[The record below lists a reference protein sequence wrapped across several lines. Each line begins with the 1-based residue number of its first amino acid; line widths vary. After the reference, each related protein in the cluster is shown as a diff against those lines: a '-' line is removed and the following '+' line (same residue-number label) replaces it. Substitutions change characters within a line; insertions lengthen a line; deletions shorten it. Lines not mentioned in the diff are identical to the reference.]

1 MNNKAK
7 IAKNISWLLFEHGVR
22 MASGIVVAFVLARV
36 LGVER
41 YGVFQYILALVVIFK
56 SFSYINPAEIM
67 VPRLVSATSL
77 ERKNLMGNGFTIRF
91 CASIFAFIIF
101 LLFVYFKDGV
111 EIFYL
116 ALILGFSILLDEAFS
131 IVTAFLQSQTMIKY
145 RSVISIVLLITK
157 MVALLTM
164 YFFGVKNIYLY
175 TLVYLCD
182 SVIMSCG
189 LLCVYKFI
197 NKELFFTFDF
207 NDIKRLLK
215 EALPFFGGIIFMC
228 IFWRIDVI
236 MVQNLSNSVSLG
248 LYTSALQLFYN
259 ISVVSPII
267 AMSFA
272 PLFIYKFDDIK
283 IIKRNTLVLTL
294 GMFLLASFTSIVVY
308 FLAPFFIS
316 LIFGAKFSSAI
327 EIFRYLLF
335 VLPFIFANEALN
347 LYIIKMKLG
356 KFLIFKWAL
365 ALAGAVLVY
374 LYFIPLY
381 GAIGAVI
388 GLGFGYFLTC
398 IFGVVVMFGGK
409 Y

>member
-1 MNNKAK
+1 M
-7 IAKNISWLLFEHGVR
+7 
-22 MASGIVVAFVLARV
+22 
-36 LGVER
+36 
-41 YGVFQYILALVVIFK
+41 
-56 SFSYINPAEIM
+56 
-67 VPRLVSATSL
+67 
-77 ERKNLMGNGFTIRF
+77 
-91 CASIFAFIIF
+91 
-101 LLFVYFKDGV
+101 LFVYFKDGV

-116 ALILGFSILLDEAFS
+116 ALILGFSILLDEAFG

-145 RSVISIVLLITK
+145 RSVISITLLITK
-157 MVALLTM
+157 MAVLLMM
-164 YFFGVKNIYLY
+164 YFCGVKNIYFY
-175 TLVYLCD
+175 SLVYISD
-182 SVIMSCG
+182 SFIMPFA
-189 LLCVYKFI
+189 LLYIYNFI

-207 NDIKRLLK
+207 CEIKKLLK

-228 IFWRIDVI
+228 IFWRMDVI
-236 MVQNLSNSVSLG
+236 MVKKFTDDFILG
-248 LYTSALQLFYN
+248 IYTSALQLLVA
-259 ISVVSPII
+259 ITAVSSII

-272 PLFIYKFDDIK
+272 PLFIYKFNDIK

-294 GMFLLASFTSIVVY
+294 GIFFLASFTSIAVY

-335 VLPFIFANEALN
+335 ILPFIFVNEALN

-365 ALAGAVLVY
+365 ALTGSVLSY

-381 GAIGAVI
+381 GVIGAVI

-398 IFGVVVMFGGK
+398 IFGVVVMFEGK

>member
-1 MNNKAK
+1 MGNKAK

-36 LGVER
+36 LGVEQ

-116 ALILGFSILLDEAFS
+116 ALVLGISILLDEAFG

-175 TLVYLCD
+175 ALVYLCD

-215 EALPFFGGIIFMC
+215 EALPFFAGIVFLNIFAKSDIIAMQ
-228 IFWRIDVI
+228 I
-236 MVQNLSNSVSLG
+236 LSNSILLG
-248 LYTSALQLFYN
+248 LYASALQLFSN
-259 ISVVSPII
+259 IIVIASII
-267 AMSFA
+267 TISFA
-272 PLFIYKFDDIK
+272 PLFVYKFEDIN
-283 IIKRNTLVLTL
+283 IIKRNIWFLIY
-294 GMFLLASFTSIVVY
+294 GMFLLSILSASVMY
-308 FLAPFFIS
+308 FLAPLIVC
-316 LIFGAKFSSAI
+316 LIFGVDFGETI
-327 EIFRYLLF
+327 NIFRNLLF
-335 VLPFIFANEALN
+335 ILPLIFIEKVQN
-347 LYIIKMKLG
+347 LYIIKVKLG
-356 KFLIFKWAL
+356 KMLVYKWILAIFFSFFFYLYLIPKYDIFGAIIGFGAGYLVALIF
-365 ALAGAVLVY
+365 
-374 LYFIPLY
+374 
-381 GAIGAVI
+381 GAII
-388 GLGFGYFLTC
+388 IL
-398 IFGVVVMFGGK
+398 K
-409 Y
+409 K